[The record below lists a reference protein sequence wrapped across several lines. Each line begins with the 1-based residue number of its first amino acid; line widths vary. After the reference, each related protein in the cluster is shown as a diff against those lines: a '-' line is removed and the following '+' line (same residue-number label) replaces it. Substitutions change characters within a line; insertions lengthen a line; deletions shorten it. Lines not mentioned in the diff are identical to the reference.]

1 MSLKAISRKFMWSEV
16 VIEGATAA
24 QGMEMAWALRD
35 AGLVLDQ
42 DFTWC
47 YIPKAADPVTI
58 NEWSLLGK
66 NVRKV
71 IIGFQDPAMAT
82 FYSLKWQR

>member
-1 MSLKAISRKFMWSEV
+1 MWSEV
-16 VIEGATAA
+16 VFEDIGAAR
-24 QGMEMAWALRD
+24 GMEMAWALRD
-35 AGLVLDQ
+35 AGLVLDK

-47 YIPKAADPVTI
+47 YIPKALDQVDPNDWTMF
-58 NEWSLLGK
+58 EK

>member
-1 MSLKAISRKFMWSEV
+1 MWTEV
-16 VIEGATAA
+16 VFEDIGAAR
-24 QGMEMAWALRD
+24 GMEMAWALRS
-35 AGLVLDQ
+35 AGLVLDK

-47 YIPKAADPVTI
+47 YIPKALDQVDP
-58 NEWSLLGK
+58 NDWSLFEK

>member
-1 MSLKAISRKFMWSEV
+1 MWSEV
-16 VIEGATAA
+16 VFEDIGASR
-24 QGMEMAWALRD
+24 GMEMAWALRD

-47 YIPKAADPVTI
+47 YIPKAADPMTI

-71 IIGFQDPAMAT
+71 IIGFQDPALAT

>member
-1 MSLKAISRKFMWSEV
+1 MWSEV
-16 VIEGATAA
+16 VIEGATASR
-24 QGMEMAWALRD
+24 GMEMAWALRD
-35 AGLVLDQ
+35 AGLVLDK

-47 YIPKAADPVTI
+47 YIPKVPDPVTI

>member
-1 MSLKAISRKFMWSEV
+1 MWSEV
-16 VIEGATAA
+16 VFEDIGAAR
-24 QGMEMAWALRD
+24 GMEMAWALRD
-35 AGLVLDQ
+35 AGLVLDK

-47 YIPKAADPVTI
+47 YLPKALDQVDPNDWTMF
-58 NEWSLLGK
+58 EK

>member
-1 MSLKAISRKFMWSEV
+1 MWSEV
-16 VIEGATAA
+16 VFEDIGAAR
-24 QGMEMAWALRD
+24 GMEMAWALRS
-35 AGLVLDQ
+35 AGLVLDK

-47 YIPKAADPVTI
+47 YLPKAPEEPAPP
-58 NEWSLLGK
+58 ELFEK

>member
-1 MSLKAISRKFMWSEV
+1 MWSEV
-16 VIEGATAA
+16 VIEGATASR
-24 QGMEMAWALRD
+24 GMEMAWALRD

-47 YIPKAADPVTI
+47 YIPKSLDQVDL
-58 NEWSLLGK
+58 NELTLFGK

>member
-1 MSLKAISRKFMWSEV
+1 MWAEV
-16 VIEGATAA
+16 VFEDIGAAR
-24 QGMEMAWALRD
+24 GMEMVWALRA
-35 AGLVLDQ
+35 AGLVLDK

-58 NEWSLLGK
+58 NELTLFGK

-71 IIGFQDPAMAT
+71 IIGFQDPALAT
-82 FYSLKWQR
+82 FYQLKWSRS

>member
-1 MSLKAISRKFMWSEV
+1 MWSEV
-16 VIEGATAA
+16 VFEDIGAVR
-24 QGMEMAWALRD
+24 GMEMAWALRD
-35 AGLVLDQ
+35 AGLVLDK

-47 YIPKAADPVTI
+47 YIPKALDQVDPNDWTMF
-58 NEWSLLGK
+58 EK

>member
-1 MSLKAISRKFMWSEV
+1 MWSEV
-16 VIEGATAA
+16 VFEDIGAAR
-24 QGMEMAWALRD
+24 GMEMAWALRS
-35 AGLVLDQ
+35 AGLVLDK

-47 YIPKAADPVTI
+47 YIPKALDQVDPNDWTMF
-58 NEWSLLGK
+58 EK

-71 IIGFQDPAMAT
+71 IIGFQDPALAT

>member
-1 MSLKAISRKFMWSEV
+1 MSLKAISKKFMWSEV
-16 VIEGATAA
+16 VIEGATASR
-24 QGMEMAWALRD
+24 GMEMARALRD
-35 AGLVLDQ
+35 AGLVLDK

-47 YIPKAADPVTI
+47 YIPKVADPVTI

-66 NVRKV
+66 NIRKV
-71 IIGFQDPAMAT
+71 IIGFQDPALAT

>member
-1 MSLKAISRKFMWSEV
+1 MWSEV
-16 VIEGATAA
+16 VFEDIGAAR
-24 QGMEMAWALRD
+24 GMEMAWALRN
-35 AGLVLDQ
+35 AGLILDQ

-58 NEWSLLGK
+58 NEWSLFEK